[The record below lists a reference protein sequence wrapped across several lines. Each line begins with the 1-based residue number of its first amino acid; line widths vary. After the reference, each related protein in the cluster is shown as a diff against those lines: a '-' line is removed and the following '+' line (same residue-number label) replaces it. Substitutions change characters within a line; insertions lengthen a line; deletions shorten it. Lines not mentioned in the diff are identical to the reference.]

1 MHLVLQRQDTLV
13 GDDKTTRQ
21 CPADSKQQDGV
32 FLKQCY
38 IRNVK
43 VRILQGTNIRQV
55 RLIQQRSKFAE
66 DRARLI
72 HSSEFDRIFENY
84 NLTAFLG

>member
-1 MHLVLQRQDTLV
+1 LELVLQRHKTLV
-13 GDDKTTRQ
+13 EDDKTTRQ
-21 CPADSKQQDGV
+21 SPCDSNQYDGL
-32 FLKQCY
+32 FLKQCC

-43 VRILQGTNIRQV
+43 VRIPQSTNIRQV

-72 HSSEFDRIFENY
+72 RSSEFDRIFQNC
-84 NLTAFLG
+84 NLTAF

>member
-1 MHLVLQRQDTLV
+1 M

-21 CPADSKQQDGV
+21 NPCDSKQYDGF

-43 VRILQGTNIRQV
+43 GRILRSTNIRQV

-66 DRARLI
+66 DRVRLI
-72 HSSEFDRIFENY
+72 HSSENGRIFENF
-84 NLTAFLG
+84 NLTAFQDK